1 MKRLIAVLAVSLAMA
16 FGVAACEPDDG
27 LGSPGVDP
35 GLGSPAV
42 ESPMES
48 LAPIESPVGS

>member
-27 LGSPGVDP
+27 VGTSPGLDPAP
-35 GLGSPAV
+35 GL
-42 ESPMES
+42 ETPMET
-48 LAPIESPVGS
+48 LEPIAS